1 MNSTLQ
7 TWQFRAAMSL
17 LLTVL
22 KIGDASQAA
31 STDKFS
37 VVLAASRQK
46 GSAVIKNNRPVYAG

>member
-1 MNSTLQ
+1 
-7 TWQFRAAMSL
+7 MSL